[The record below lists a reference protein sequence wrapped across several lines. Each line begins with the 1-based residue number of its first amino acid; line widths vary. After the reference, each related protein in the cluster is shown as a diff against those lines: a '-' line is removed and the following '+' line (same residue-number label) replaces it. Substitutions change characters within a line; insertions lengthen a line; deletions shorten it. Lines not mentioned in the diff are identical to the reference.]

1 MFNVLVMKIRY
12 KKNLMNW
19 GLALVI
25 LDFIF
30 TFVLIFMLDSKNSI
44 KFFCL
49 FQFLIF
55 SGLVL
60 HAFFYQYL
68 TMENGHLQLNDP
80 RYRKKINLTNVKQI
94 KKMEGELLIKAGKKD
109 LSVNTF
115 LIDPDSF
122 SDLLVELEKLDVE
135 WT

>member
-1 MFNVLVMKIRY
+1 MKIRY

-30 TFVLIFMLDSKNSI
+30 TFLLFFIWDSKNSI

-68 TMENGHLQLNDP
+68 TLENGHLQLNDP

-94 KKMEGELLIKAGKKD
+94 KKMEGELIIKAGKKD

-115 LIDPDSF
+115 LIDPDSL
-122 SDLLVELEKLDVE
+122 SDLLVELEKLEVE